1 LVGKLL
7 EIENEG
13 SICKHLVDAGL
24 IHSLEG
30 EECSTIESSFKLV
43 EASVNLTAA
52 RKEAAPASRAEDL
65 FRFSKL

>member
-1 LVGKLL
+1 VGKLL

-30 EECSTIESSFKLV
+30 EEMFNYRSSFKLV
-43 EASVNLTAA
+43 EASVNLTQQG
-52 RKEAAPASRAEDL
+52 RKQPQL
-65 FRFSKL
+65 VVQKIF